1 MSKTTPILTNFTAG
15 ELSPQ
20 LEGRVDVAR
29 YENAVSTLENFLVAQ
44 YGGADRRPGSV
55 FVAPAKYPD
64 KVCRTVPFQFSTI
77 QDYILEL
84 GEGYIRFYRENAAI
98 TEVAKVITAATNAN
112 PLVLTITGHGYSTGN
127 ELIINDMVG
136 MTELNGKRF
145 RVTTVVDPN
154 NIEVEDLDGNVID
167 STLYGVYIS
176 GGESAEVVEISTPY
190 IESQLLE
197 LQFAQTADLLYIVH
211 QDVPIQKLARMS
223 DVLWTLTQID
233 TTGGPFQAINTTA
246 TTITPSATTGAV
258 TLTASTAIFNADMV
272 GSIISVGG
280 TVGAPPVQG
289 YVEVTGFTSTTIVTG
304 TVVDTLDGTTATEDW
319 ALGSFSV
326 DAGFPQAVG
335 FHEQRL
341 YFGATRFET
350 QTIFGSQILD
360 FENFAAGEALDT
372 EAVKYEIATEQVN
385 SIRWLN
391 SGRGLAVGTAGG
403 AFIASSGSDF
413 ITLTPTNISIRRETT
428 FGAELIIPKRI
439 GNFLYYVQRS
449 SRKMREFSYNFDIDS
464 HLSLDMTLLSEQISE
479 SGFTLIDFQQSPNP
493 ILWCT
498 RADGQIATMTRQSD
512 QEVIAWSRQVTA
524 PTLAGVG
531 AYESVAV
538 IPKGEE
544 DQVWVSVK
552 RVVDGVTRR
561 FIEYI
566 APLSFATISDAF
578 FVDSGLTYTGP
589 SATTLSGLDHL
600 EGETVT
606 ILNNGAVE
614 PDRTVVDGAIT
625 LDKATTKAH
634 VGLAYTSKINSLK
647 LEGGSALGT
656 AQGKIAR
663 INEVTFRFYKTVGAI
678 FGREGV
684 TNQIFFRNTSDPM
697 DTAVPLFTGDKRVQ
711 FPKGYD
717 RQPRVFVEQIQP
729 LPMTV
734 LAIMPRYEVF
744 EQ

>member
-1 MSKTTPILTNFTAG
+1 MSKNTPILTNFTAG

-29 YENAVSTLENFLVAQ
+29 YFNAVSTLENFLVAQ
-44 YGGADRRPGSV
+44 FGGADRRPGSV
-55 FVAPAKYPD
+55 FVAPAKFPD
-64 KVCRTVPFQFSTI
+64 KVCRMIPFQFSTI
-77 QDYILEL
+77 QAYTIEM
-84 GEGYIRFYRENAAI
+84 GEGYMRFYRENSAI
-98 TEVAKVITAATNAN
+98 TEVAKVITNATNAN
-112 PLVLTITGHGYSTGN
+112 PLVLEITGHGYSVGN

-145 RVTTVVDPN
+145 RVNNVVDPN
-154 NIEVEDLDGNVID
+154 NIEIEDLDGNIID
-167 STLYGVYIS
+167 STGFGVYIS
-176 GGESAEVVEISTPY
+176 GGESAEVVELSTPY
-190 IESQLLE
+190 LESQLYE
-197 LQFAQTADLLYIVH
+197 IQFAQTADLLYIVH
-211 QDVPIQKLARMS
+211 KDVPIQKLARMS

-233 TTGGPFQAINTTA
+233 TTGGPFQSINTT
-246 TTITPSATTGAV
+246 TTTVTPSATTGAV
-258 TLTASTAIFNADMV
+258 TLTASSPIFNADLI
-272 GSIISVGG
+272 GSIFLVGG
-280 TVGAPPVQG
+280 VTGAPPIQG
-289 YVEVTGFTSTTIVTG
+289 YIEITGFTSTTIVTG
-304 TVVDTLDGTTATEDW
+304 TVVDTLDGVGATEDW
-319 ALGSFSV
+319 AYGSFSV

-341 YFGATRFET
+341 YLGATIFEP

-403 AFIASSGSDF
+403 AFIASSGADF

-428 FGAELIIPKRI
+428 FGAELVIPKRI
-439 GNFLYYVQRS
+439 GNFLYYVQRGT
-449 SRKMREFSYNFDIDS
+449 RKMREFSYNFDIDS

-479 SGFTLIDFQQSPNP
+479 GGFINIDFQQSPHP
-493 ILWCT
+493 ILWCVK
-498 RADGQIATMTRQSD
+498 GNGEIATMTRQSD

-524 PTLAGVG
+524 PTVAGAG
-531 AYESVAV
+531 SYESVAT

-544 DQVWVSVK
+544 NQVWVSVK
-552 RVVDGVTRR
+552 RVVNGVTRR
-561 FIEYI
+561 FVEYI
-566 APLSFATISDAF
+566 STTDFGTLSDAF

-589 SATTLSGLDHL
+589 SVTTLSGLDHL

-614 PDRTVVDGAIT
+614 PDRVVTNGSIT

-634 VGLAYTSKINSLK
+634 VGLNYISKINSLK

-656 AQGKIAR
+656 AQGKVAR
-663 INEVTFRFYKTVGAI
+663 IIEVTFRFYKTVGAT
-678 FGREGV
+678 FGREGS

-717 RQPRVFVEQIQP
+717 REPRVFIQQAQP